1 MAPGF
6 WQKVGNFFKK
16 VGTGVVNV
24 MRKAKE
30 IGAKGLL
37 AAAPIISKVPIVGS
51 VVNAIKPA
59 IEYTANN
66 GGRTLLSPLDKLAD
80 RFLTGPP
87 RQQEQDAEG

>member
-1 MAPGF
+1 MAVGF
-6 WQKVGNFFKK
+6 WRKLGEVAKK
-16 VGTGVVNV
+16 IGTGVVKV
-24 MRKAKE
+24 LRKGRE

-37 AAAPIISKVPIVGS
+37 AAAPIISKVPVVGS

-66 GGRTLLSPLDKLAD
+66 GGRAMFSPLDKLAD

-87 RQQEQDAEG
+87 ELNNT

>member
-1 MAPGF
+1 MAPG
-6 WQKVGNFFKK
+6 WLKK
-16 VGTGVVNV
+16 LGEVAKKIGTGVVKV
-24 MRKAKE
+24 LRKGRE

-37 AAAPIISKVPIVGS
+37 AAAPIISKVPVVGS

-66 GGRTLLSPLDKLAD
+66 GGRAMFSPLDKLAD

-87 RQQEQDAEG
+87 ELNNT